1 MFPGGRCEGF
11 SKFRGSTAL
20 SAQNS
25 VLAHIARPY
34 ANALFDLA
42 VAQKAVSSVEAS
54 LDGIGDLIRSNQDF
68 SNLLA
73 SPVVASE
80 VKSGVIEA
88 IVAKAKLPEL
98 VANFLRTVADNARL
112 FVLPAMIE
120 AFKDLAA
127 KERGELRAEVTSAA
141 PLTKK
146 QLTDLARV
154 LKSKT
159 GKTVTLDTNVDPSL
173 IGGLIVKVGSQMIDS
188 SLKTKLTAMKIAM
201 KEVS

>member
-1 MFPGGRCEGF
+1 M
-11 SKFRGSTAL
+11 
-20 SAQNS
+20 
-25 VLAHIARPY
+25 
-34 ANALFDLA
+34 
-42 VAQKAVSSVEAS
+42 EAS
-54 LDGIGDLIRSNQDF
+54 LEGIEDLIRSNQDF

-146 QLTDLARV
+146 QLTDLAKV
-154 LKSKT
+154 LKSKM